1 MNHDTVAASPQLN
14 DGLIDGKYMK
24 DRKGRLVPVD
34 LVPAHDMEMDAFVRS
49 CIAGAFNLQQQMIE
63 FKQRVCGDCDAFIAL
78 LDEKFNVKR
87 GGLKGN
93 ATFSTYDGNL
103 QITIS
108 MNNLVT
114 FGPEIMSAK
123 SLIDECLEDWSEGA
137 NENLLAIIK
146 DAFVVDQQGKLS
158 MSRILSLLRVDIKDD
173 RWPGIKKAISDGL
186 VVNGTKM
193 YLNFRQRA
201 ENGKLHNIALDMAAL

>member
-1 MNHDTVAASPQLN
+1 MTHENIAASAH
-14 DGLIDGKYMK
+14 LIDGKYMK

-34 LVPAHDMEMDAFVRS
+34 LVPAHDFEMDAFVRS
-49 CIAGAFNLQQQMIE
+49 CIAGAFSLQQQMIE
-63 FKQRVCGDCDAFIAL
+63 FKRRVYGDCDAFIKL

-93 ATFSTYDGNL
+93 ASFTTYDGAL

-108 MNNLVT
+108 INDLVT
-114 FGPEIMSAK
+114 FGPEIQSAK

-137 NENLLAIIK
+137 NENLLAIIR

-158 MSRILSLLRVDIKDD
+158 MSRIVSLLRIDIKDE
-173 RWPGIKKAISDGL
+173 RWPKIKNAISDGL
-186 VVNGTKM
+186 VVNGTKT
-193 YLNFRQRA
+193 YLNFRQRNA
-201 ENGKLHNIALDMAAL
+201 EGKMVDIPLAMAAL